1 MRKFLLIVAT
11 AIFLYSPYGPSWGR
25 FAVNAAIVL
34 SIFSFFSKQHPK
46 ARYHDEHE
54 EYN

>member
-1 MRKFLLIVAT
+1 MRKVLLIVAT

-25 FAVNAAIVL
+25 TAVNAVILLAFAN
-34 SIFSFFSKQHPK
+34 SCFRSMPK
-46 ARYHDEHE
+46 RRYYDEEE

>member
-1 MRKFLLIVAT
+1 MRNFLFLLAM

-25 FAVNAAIVL
+25 FAVNMTI
-34 SIFSFFSKQHPK
+34 IFTVGTFLMKNIPK
-46 ARYHDEHE
+46 RRYYDEEE